1 MIRSRVAI
9 LVTIIFASLAA
20 GEWFARA
27 QLGLGNPPLS
37 VAHPTIE
44 YLFKPNQDVR
54 RFGNSVRINAY
65 GMRSDDFSEGKPESE
80 FRLLVFGDSVL
91 NGGALTDQVDLATEL
106 LQEKLETALE
116 QPSVVGNVSAGSW
129 GPGNWLGYAQ
139 EYGFFDADMVIL
151 LISTHDYRDNPTFAP
166 LNPST
171 HPQRRPISA
180 LGEGITRYLP
190 RYLPS
195 LPTWQER
202 DHSGGL
208 DVSSSDAN
216 TDESEIE
223 RGLGDLS
230 AFLEL
235 AKAQVPLVI
244 VAQFLE
250 RSELLRGPGEG
261 YFLIRDEAKKL
272 SVPVV
277 STEIYFRE
285 ALQTGPEL
293 FRDNIHINELG
304 QTVLAEALLDVLWA
318 QLPEG
323 ERTTPIYETQ

>member
-9 LVTIIFASLAA
+9 LGAIILASLAA

-65 GMRSDDFSEGKPESE
+65 GMRSYDFSESKPESE
-80 FRLLVFGDSVL
+80 FRLLVSGDSVL
-91 NGGALTDQVDLATEL
+91 NGGALTNQAHLATEL
-106 LQEKLETALE
+106 LQEKLETALDR
-116 QPSVVGNVSAGSW
+116 PSVVGNVSAGSW
-129 GPGNWLGYAQ
+129 GPGNLAWLCAG
-139 EYGFFDADMVIL
+139 YGFFEADVVIL
-151 LISTHDYRDNPTFAP
+151 LISTHDYRDNPKFAP

-195 LPTWQER
+195 LPTWQEQ
-202 DHSGGL
+202 DHSDGL
-208 DVSSSDAN
+208 NVSSSVAN
-216 TDESEIE
+216 NDESEIE
-223 RGLGDLS
+223 RGLGDLR

-235 AKAQVPLVI
+235 AQAQVPLVI

-250 RSELLRGPGEG
+250 RSELLQEPGEG

-272 SVPVV
+272 SVPAV
-277 STEIYFRE
+277 STEIYFHE
-285 ALQTGPEL
+285 ALQTGPEI

-304 QTVLAEALLDVLWA
+304 QTVLAEALWDVLWA

-323 ERTTPIYETQ
+323 ERAMPTYETQ